1 MGKDNMEV
9 GGAGLPTCEHLPY
22 LTGIFLALF
31 IAGDELNLVGR
42 GNSQPRL
49 RRPRNLVLLENFNY

>member
-1 MGKDNMEV
+1 MEV